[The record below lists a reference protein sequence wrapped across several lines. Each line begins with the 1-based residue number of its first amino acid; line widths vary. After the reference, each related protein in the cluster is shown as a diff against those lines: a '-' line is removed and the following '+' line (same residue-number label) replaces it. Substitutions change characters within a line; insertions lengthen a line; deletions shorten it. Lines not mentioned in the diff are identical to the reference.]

1 MVIAGIQYRPTR
13 VIASIIAMAMAMTIF
28 GGGADEATAQPLVA
42 NEVQAAAYPA
52 ANPSTQGMAFPL
64 PKKHS
69 KLVFAHYVE
78 SFPLSLDNRAAQTD
92 YYACEYM
99 TIDGKEHT
107 SDHSAYGGWL
117 RDRPPLSSPKS
128 GNYLVANAK
137 AEINSAKAAG
147 IDGFALNLSTLKVS
161 GTNTSA
167 RVGGALL
174 AAAHSKSFK
183 ILLQPDTDSLA
194 QGGITSTGMADGL
207 AAIAKKYPKAVHKIG
222 GKVVVSPFYADKKST
237 KWWTA
242 VLKRMKSKKVSA
254 VLWPLISD
262 YTKMA
267 AFSKISIGLSEFGV
281 FSTRSV
287 KNREAFARNAHTGKY
302 YAGAGKSFKSGHKVK
317 WMQPII
323 PQLAKPKNG
332 QYGEAGNTA
341 TLRAAWSRAISGK
354 SGVKNDKADMALLV
368 TWNDFSETTQ
378 FGPSVQHGN
387 ALLDINAYYMSRF
400 QSGSYPKITRDVVY
414 LSHRMQFHSQKPA
427 NKPARYTLF
436 QGYPHKATVDGS
448 TPADKVEVL
457 AFLTSATKRTVKLQ
471 IGGTTTS
478 YTIKKKGVSVISRG
492 LANGM
497 VSAALFNKSGKRTAS
512 VASPRVVG
520 AQRQEDLGYWFE
532 SSRRKL
538 PTQQIQ
544 WTNQAT
550 CQAKRP

>member
-1 MVIAGIQYRPTR
+1 MTT
-13 VIASIIAMAMAMTIF
+13 TIF
-28 GGGADEATAQPLVA
+28 GNRADAAAAQPLVG
-42 NEVQAAAYPA
+42 NGVQLAAYPA
-52 ANPSTQGMAFPL
+52 ANPTTQGMAFSL

-69 KLVFAHYVE
+69 KLVFAHYVQ
-78 SFPLSLDNRAAQTD
+78 SFPLSLDNSAAQTD
-92 YYACEYM
+92 YYACNYM

-107 SDHSAYGGWL
+107 SDHSTYGGWL
-117 RDRPPLSSPKS
+117 RDRPLLSSPKS
-128 GNYLVANAK
+128 GNFLVTNATT
-137 AEINSAKAAG
+137 EINRAKAAG
-147 IDGFALNLSTLKVS
+147 IDGFALNLATLQTS

-174 AAAHSKSFK
+174 AAANSKSFK

-194 QGGITSTGMADGL
+194 QGQITSTGMADGL
-207 AAIAKKYPKAVHKIG
+207 VAIAKKYPKAIHKIG

-237 KWWTA
+237 KWWSA

-254 VLWPLISD
+254 VLWPLISN

-267 AFSKISIGLSEFGV
+267 AFSKISIGLGEFGV
-281 FSTRSV
+281 FSVGSV
-287 KNREAFARNAHTGKY
+287 KNREPFAHNAHTGKY
-302 YAGAGKSFKSGHKVK
+302 YAGAGKAYKSGHKVK
-317 WMQPII
+317 WMQPVL

-378 FGPSVQHGN
+378 FEPSVQHGN

-400 QSGSYPKITRDVVY
+400 QSGSYPKIKHDVIY
-414 LSHRMQFHSQKPA
+414 LSHRVQFHSQKPA
-427 NKPARYTLF
+427 NTPATYTLF
-436 QGYPHKATVDGS
+436 QGYPNKATVDRS
-448 TPADKVEVL
+448 TATDKVEVL

-471 IGGTTTS
+471 IGGKTTS
-478 YTIKKKGVSVISRG
+478 YTIRKKGVSVISRG

-497 VSAALFNKSGKRTAS
+497 VSAALLNKSGKRTAS
-512 VASPRVVG
+512 VASPRAVG
-520 AQRQEDLGYWFE
+520 AQRQEDLGYWLE

-550 CQAKRP
+550 CLANRP